1 MCRDHWLGTLKT
13 GAFLLFGLLMGCA
26 DSPVKESARLDQ
38 QDSLEAVQIKAQ
50 LLEASDLAGAAI
62 DVDVEGDK
70 AILDGFV
77 ETPQQRDRAEA
88 IAREHQK
95 VKTVENNIQVK

>member
-1 MCRDHWLGTLKT
+1 MCRHNCWGALKT
-13 GAFLLFGLLMGCA
+13 GTFLLFGILIGCA

-50 LLEASDLAGAAI
+50 LLEASDLAGAPI

>member
-1 MCRDHWLGTLKT
+1 MHDRLGTFAV
-13 GAFLLFGLLMGCA
+13 GALLLYGLLMGCA
-26 DSPVKESARLDQ
+26 GSPVKESASMDQ
-38 QDSLEAVQIKAQ
+38 QDPLEAVQIKAR

-77 ETPQQRDRAEA
+77 ETPEQRDRAEA

-95 VKTVENNIQVK
+95 VKTVENNIQIK

>member
-1 MCRDHWLGTLKT
+1 MHDRLGTFAV
-13 GAFLLFGLLMGCA
+13 GALLLYGLLMGCA
-26 DSPVKESARLDQ
+26 DSPVKESASMEQ
-38 QDSLEAVQIKAQ
+38 QDPLEAVQIKAR

-77 ETPQQRDRAEA
+77 ETPEQRDRAEA

-95 VKTVENNIQVK
+95 VKTVENNIQIK